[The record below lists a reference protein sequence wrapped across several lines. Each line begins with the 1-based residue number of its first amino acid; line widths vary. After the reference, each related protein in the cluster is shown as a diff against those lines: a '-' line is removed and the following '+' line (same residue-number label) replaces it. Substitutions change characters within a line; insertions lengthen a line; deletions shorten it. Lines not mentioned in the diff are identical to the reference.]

1 MEDSTKH
8 LEQRI
13 NALEREVDHLYKIQE
28 CTASLISSLDF
39 DETLNIILSTARDTI
54 GAEHGSILLS
64 RKVPGGGFVLAHPP
78 GEISLWIIVL
88 AIDGRDPFED
98 CVAGWPSCSEENV
111 CPLHERWKPVKTG
124 LHEFLESTTL
134 EDMVRAVTETKAS
147 EIPLASGGL
156 KLFAG
161 KSLPGYPQGSGR

>member
-1 MEDSTKH
+1 MALYSKSV
-8 LEQRI
+8 Q
-13 NALEREVDHLYKIQE
+13 NAVTILTYIAGGGDERPQTVREVSE
-28 CTASLISSLDF
+28 GTGISAPTVGKTVQPLVKKRV
-39 DETLNIILSTARDTI
+39 LN
-54 GAEHGSILLS
+54 S
-64 RKVPGGGFVLAHPP
+64 RKGPGGGFVLAHPP

-161 KSLPGYPQGSGR
+161 KSLPSYPQGSGR